1 MQEHL
6 ALQIDDYTAG
16 HEILS
21 FMGPQIFVIVFTKA
35 YNRTVS

>member
-6 ALQIDDYTAG
+6 ALQVDDYASG

-21 FMGPQIFVIVFTKA
+21 FMGPQIFVIVNHF
-35 YNRTVS
+35 Y